1 MIMKKYLFVLAL
13 LCACSGETKTDVLSP
28 TEFQEKLKSTPEAIL
43 IDVRTPE
50 EIAVDRIENS
60 QNIVYD
66 DSFES
71 KLTGLDQKP
80 LFVYC
85 AAGKRSAKAAQ
96 ILRDKGY
103 KNVFELEG
111 GLNAWKAAGL
121 PVDNSQK

>member
-1 MIMKKYLFVLAL
+1 MKKYLFAFIV
-13 LCACSGETKTDVLSP
+13 LCACSGGTQTSVLSP
-28 TEFQEKLKSTPEAIL
+28 TEFQEKLNSTPDAIL

-60 QNIVYD
+60 RNIVYD
-66 DSFES
+66 DSFET
-71 KLTGLDQKP
+71 KLADVEQKP
-80 LFVYC
+80 VFVYC
-85 AAGKRSAKAAQ
+85 AAGKRSAKAAH

-103 KNVFELEG
+103 NVFELDG

>member
-1 MIMKKYLFVLAL
+1 MNMKKYLFAL
-13 LCACSGETKTDVLSP
+13 IVLCACSGGTQTSVLSP
-28 TEFQEKLKSTPEAIL
+28 AEFQEKLNSTPDAVL

-60 QNIVYD
+60 RNIVYD
-66 DSFES
+66 GAFET
-71 KLTGLDQKP
+71 KLADVEQKP
-80 LFVYC
+80 VFVYC

-103 KNVFELEG
+103 NVFELDG

>member
-1 MIMKKYLFVLAL
+1 MKKYLFAFIVLA
-13 LCACSGETKTDVLSP
+13 ACSGATQTAVLSP
-28 TEFQEKLKSTPEAIL
+28 AEFQEKLNSTPDAIL

-60 QNIVYD
+60 RNIVYD
-66 DSFES
+66 ESFET
-71 KLTGLDQKP
+71 KLADVEQKP
-80 LFVYC
+80 VFVYC

-111 GLNAWKAAGL
+111 GLNAWKEAGL
-121 PVDNSQK
+121 PVISTQK